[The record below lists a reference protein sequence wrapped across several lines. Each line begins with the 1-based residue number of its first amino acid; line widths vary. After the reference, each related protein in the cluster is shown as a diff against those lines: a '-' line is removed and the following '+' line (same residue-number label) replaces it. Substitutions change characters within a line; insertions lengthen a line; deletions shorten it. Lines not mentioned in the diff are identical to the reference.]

1 LIEINLI
8 VPDLMKDQI
17 ANKESDTFRIISS
30 FVSRNGNILSRYYA
44 VETTEEEATFLALKF
59 GPKNVWK
66 R

>member
-17 ANKESDTFRIISS
+17 ANKECDTFRIISS
-30 FVSRNGNILSRYYA
+30 YTNHTGNVRNRYYA
-44 VETTEEEATFLALKF
+44 VETTEEEATFLILKY
-59 GPKNVWK
+59 GSKNVWK